1 MLCYACVCV
10 RERNLFSHVRA
21 CVLESSSRPAAACC
35 VAWIDACVWYIVLL
49 EVCMHMSLLAV
60 LSFALESLH
69 VRGEIIVVKASDRVL
84 GKNMMLS

>member
-1 MLCYACVCV
+1 MMLCYACVCV

-49 EVCMHMSLLAV
+49 EVCMHMS
-60 LSFALESLH
+60 
-69 VRGEIIVVKASDRVL
+69 ASGAFICTRVAPR
-84 GKNMMLS
+84 KR